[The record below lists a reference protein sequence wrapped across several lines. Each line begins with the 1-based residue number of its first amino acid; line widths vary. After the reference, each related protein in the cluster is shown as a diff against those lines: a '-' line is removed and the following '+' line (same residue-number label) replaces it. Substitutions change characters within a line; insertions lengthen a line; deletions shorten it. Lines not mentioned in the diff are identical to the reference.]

1 MADGP
6 DAASGHERSLSCAR
20 KPELS
25 TRGATTT
32 DLLNGYTDLYPSTV
46 YTRGTPE
53 RYDNPRAASRRGA
66 AAPAVSDRRGVR
78 CALLFISSDR
88 RVDRRRFSILQSVLY
103 TPRATS
109 GRAVCTRSGRCGC
122 TPGTCPRDLS
132 SYVVGTFT
140 TSQPGTVLSRVS
152 SALASA
158 PTALASAMASSSKPS
173 SSIMSLR
180 SLASACPSSSC
191 R

>member
-6 DAASGHERSLSCAR
+6 DAASGHERSRHMRAEAGTLDGQQ
-20 KPELS
+20 P
-25 TRGATTT
+25 
-32 DLLNGYTDLYPSTV
+32 NGDERV

-53 RYDNPRAASRRGA
+53 RYNPPNPRRARGQSPGCCGSGCIRSARREVRIIIHFQRSA
-66 AAPAVSDRRGVR
+66 RRS
-78 CALLFISSDR
+78 AI
-88 RVDRRRFSILQSVLY
+88 FSILQSVLY